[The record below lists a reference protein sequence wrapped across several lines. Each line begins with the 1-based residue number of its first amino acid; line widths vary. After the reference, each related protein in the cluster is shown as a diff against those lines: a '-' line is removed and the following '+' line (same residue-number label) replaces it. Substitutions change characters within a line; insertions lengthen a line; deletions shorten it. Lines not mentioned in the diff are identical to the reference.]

1 MNLNQDLKVFKKT
14 LPKRKKSSHK
24 GDFGRLLI
32 LSGSK
37 RMVGCAVLSA
47 QAALRSGAGVLTL
60 GFPKT
65 LYSVL
70 TRRLTESLF
79 FPLPETKQG
88 SLSLKSYRPILEYLK
103 TQDVLALGP
112 GMSREKE
119 TQGVIRK
126 LIVSVPH
133 PLVIDADALF
143 AFSGRAKELKRIQKG
158 FVLTPHA
165 VEFERLFGFK
175 SGKTDRERKDAAR
188 AASLISGGVVVLKGH
203 RTVVAEGK
211 KKVFVNRT
219 GNPGL
224 ATGGTGDVLFGLVS
238 SFLGQGLEPFKA
250 ACLGVFLHGLSADLA
265 VKKIPEASLLAS
277 DLIEYLPLA
286 LKKLK

>member
-1 MNLNQDLKVFKKT
+1 MRSLFKHAV
-14 LPKRKKSSHK
+14 PKRKPSSHK
-24 GDFGRLLI
+24 GDFGRLFI

-37 RMVGCAVLSA
+37 KMVGCAVLAA
-47 QAALRSGAGVLTL
+47 QAALRSGTGVLTL
-60 GFPKT
+60 GFPEK
-65 LYSVL
+65 LYSVM

-79 FPLPETKQG
+79 FPLPETKKG
-88 SLSLKSYRPILEYLK
+88 SLSRKSYQPLLEYLK

-112 GMSREKE
+112 GLSREKE

-126 LIVSVPH
+126 LILSVPR

-143 AFSGRAKELKRIQKG
+143 PFSGRAKELKRIKKG

-175 SGKTDRERKDAAR
+175 SGKTDAERKDAAR

-211 KKVFVNRT
+211 KKVFVNTT

-250 ACLGVFLHGLSADLA
+250 ASLGVYLHGLAADLA
-265 VKKIPEASLLAS
+265 VRKIPQASLLAT

-286 LKKLK
+286 LKKLSR